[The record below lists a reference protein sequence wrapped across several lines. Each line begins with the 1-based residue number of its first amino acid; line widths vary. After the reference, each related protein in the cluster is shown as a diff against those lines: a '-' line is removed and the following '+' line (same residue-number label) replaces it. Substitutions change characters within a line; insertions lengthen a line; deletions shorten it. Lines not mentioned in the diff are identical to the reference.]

1 MKFEEALTAMRNGKN
16 VRRKE
21 AYIRLHHAK
30 NEFVNDSHKEVILT
44 PHDLIQDDWE
54 IIKNTE

>member
-1 MKFEEALTAMRNGKN
+1 MKFEEALQHMRNGKN

-30 NEFVNDSHKEVILT
+30 NEFVNDNHKEVILT
-44 PHDLIQDDWE
+44 PFDLMKEDWE
-54 IIKNTE
+54 LVE